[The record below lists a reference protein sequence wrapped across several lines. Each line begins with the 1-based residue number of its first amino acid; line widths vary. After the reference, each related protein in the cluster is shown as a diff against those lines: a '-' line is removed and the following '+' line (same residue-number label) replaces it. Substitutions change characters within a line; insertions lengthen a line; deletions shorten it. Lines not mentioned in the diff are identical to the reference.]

1 MPWTRVAATGL
12 AYLIAS
18 ATAMALTRFEGG
30 AAFLWVANAVLLAS
44 LMTVPC
50 RHWSVL
56 VAVCWLAGAAAAG

>member
-1 MPWTRVAATGL
+1 
-12 AYLIAS
+12 
-18 ATAMALTRFEGG
+18 MALTRFEGG